1 MSGEISDRDFADRMV
16 KRLPQEAPSPGFE
29 AALLAAYDSWREA
42 RPRGPG
48 AAWKAGIFRFA
59 DLVWPGA
66 PRWAPGA
73 ALAAALLIGAG
84 LGTVLPAA
92 AEDDTSLFSLDQP
105 AGFSLS
111 SDRPQEDL

>member
-16 KRLPQEAPSPGFE
+16 ERLPQEASPPGFE
-29 AALLAAYDSWREA
+29 AALLAAYDAWREA
-42 RPRGPG
+42 RPHGSG
-48 AAWKAGIFRFA
+48 AAWNAGFARFA

-73 ALAAALLIGAG
+73 ALAAALLVGAG

-92 AEDDTSLFSLDQP
+92 AEDGAPAFSLEQP
-105 AGFSLS
+105 AAFSLS
-111 SDRPQEDL
+111 SDQQEDF